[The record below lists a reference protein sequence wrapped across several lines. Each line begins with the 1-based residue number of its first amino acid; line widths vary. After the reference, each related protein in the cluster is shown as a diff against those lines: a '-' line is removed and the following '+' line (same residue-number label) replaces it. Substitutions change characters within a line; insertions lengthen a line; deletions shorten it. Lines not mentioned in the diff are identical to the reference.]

1 MMGML
6 EYALKYHQKLLKAL
20 LQHMQIVGI
29 TLALSIL
36 LAILLTAAVIES
48 RKLSG
53 IVMHLCSMLYYIPS
67 LALFALLIP
76 LTGIGTDTAVIVL
89 VIYNQYILV
98 RNFVEGLQRVD
109 PAVIDAARG
118 MGMTGIQIFRKVRLP
133 LALDCI
139 VAGIRLSIVST
150 IGIATIGASIGAGG
164 LGTILFDGM
173 RTMNTAKIL
182 WGIVLSVGLVLASNG
197 LLSLAEKKIRYL
209 IYREER

>member
-1 MMGML
+1 MI
-6 EYALKYHQKLLKAL
+6 EYAVKHYDKLLKAL
-20 LQHMQIVGI
+20 GQHVQIVGI

-36 LAILLTAAVIES
+36 VAIILTAVVIES
-48 RKLSG
+48 RRLSG
-53 IVMHLCSMLYYIPS
+53 VLLHLCSMLYSVPS

-76 LTGIGTDTAVIVL
+76 VTGIGTDTAVIVL

-98 RNFVEGLQRVD
+98 RNFVEGLGRVD
-109 PAVIDAARG
+109 APVIDAARG
-118 MGMTGIQIFRKVRLP
+118 MGMTNGQIFWKVRLP
-133 LALDCI
+133 IAMDCI

-173 RTMNTAKIL
+173 RTMNSVKIL
-182 WGIVLSVGLVLASNG
+182 WGIVLSVGLVLLTNG
-197 LLSLAEKKIRYL
+197 LLSLAEKKVRYL

>member
-1 MMGML
+1 MI
-6 EYALKYHQKLLKAL
+6 EYAVKYHDKLLKAL
-20 LQHMQIVGI
+20 FQHVQIVGL
-29 TLALSIL
+29 TLFLSIL
-36 LAILLTAAVIES
+36 LAIILTAVVIES
-48 RKLSG
+48 RRLSG
-53 IVMHLCSMLYYIPS
+53 ILMHVCSMLYSIPS

-109 PAVIDAARG
+109 ASVTDAARG
-118 MGMTGIQIFRKVRLP
+118 MGMTGIQIFCKIRLP
-133 LALDCI
+133 LAMDSI

-173 RTMNTAKIL
+173 RTMNTVKIL
-182 WGIVLSVGLVLASNG
+182 WGIVLSVSLVLISNG
-197 LLSLAEKKIRYL
+197 LLTLAEKKVRYM
-209 IYREER
+209 IYREKQ